1 MPISGNRKTAA
12 EAGLLLTELKHKVN
26 GYESTATG
34 DSRNGIISG
43 SDASLNQFGFVI
55 PYKNIMEGPFILL
68 NFSLNIQ
75 KDQDFKNQIN
85 SIATRNIGLDQFFT
99 NNAQGIPLDNLETI
113 DNETLND
120 LYVFLGN
127 SQGYSTQ
134 QAFLGYNTYL
144 FDPLSNALKHIC
156 IIP

>member
-1 MPISGNRKTAA
+1 
-12 EAGLLLTELKHKVN
+12 
-26 GYESTATG
+26 
-34 DSRNGIISG
+34 
-43 SDASLNQFGFVI
+43 
-55 PYKNIMEGPFILL
+55 MEGPFILL

-134 QAFLGYNTYL
+134 QAFLGYNTYV
-144 FDPLSNALKHIC
+144 FEC
-156 IIP
+156 I